1 VRFAIVA
8 ADGTVRTVIEVND
21 LDTLSGNTPPD
32 CEAVRCEDRSV
43 APGTARR
50 TAAGNFI
57 AIVVEP
63 VALTPEQLLARMLDT
78 IDEEREVRMM
88 TSLTNG
94 GAKKYEYAEKAREV
108 RDYRSLGGTVVSGLL
123 LPLNIASTRDR
134 FAWSMAE
141 VDDIGDTLEVVITR
155 YEAAMKRSMLTRKV
169 AARAQKLKRQIN
181 AAAPSGRAAIFAAR
195 NWPTA

>member
-1 VRFAIVA
+1 MKNLALYEIATSIVTGTISAAIVPTP
-8 ADGTVRTVIEVND
+8 ADGYAYADYDPTTDPRGCRVA
-21 LDTLSGNTPPD
+21 SGKVVKNSLVVPV
-32 CEAVRCEDRSV
+32 E
-43 APGTARR
+43 TA
-50 TAAGNFI
+50 
-57 AIVVEP
+57 EQQ
-63 VALTPEQLLARMLDT
+63 LTRMLDT
-78 IDEEREVRMM
+78 IDDEREVRMM

-123 LPLNIASTRDR
+123 LPLNIAGTRDR

-141 VDDIGDTLEVVITR
+141 VDDTGDTLEVVITR
-155 YEAAMKRSMLTRKV
+155 YEGAMKRSMLARKV

-195 NWPTA
+195 SWPTS